1 MYQEERMLKIVDYL
15 QLHKRIS
22 VDDICEFFNVSRD
35 TARRDLVKLEEH
47 QKLFAPAAALLS
59 LHCITINWKL

>member
-22 VDDICEFFNVSRD
+22 VDDICEFF
-35 TARRDLVKLEEH
+35 
-47 QKLFAPAAALLS
+47 
-59 LHCITINWKL
+59 